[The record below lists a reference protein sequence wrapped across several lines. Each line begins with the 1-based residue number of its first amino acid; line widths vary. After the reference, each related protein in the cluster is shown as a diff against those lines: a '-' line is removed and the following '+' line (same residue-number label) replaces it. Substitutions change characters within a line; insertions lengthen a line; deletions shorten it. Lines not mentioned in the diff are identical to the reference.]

1 MADFE
6 DSNAPTWE
14 NAVEGQI
21 NLRDAV
27 KGTISHK
34 NDKGKEYRL
43 NEKTAVLIVRPRGWH
58 LEEKHMQVDGKNMS
72 GSLVD
77 FGLYFFHNA
86 KALLAKGSGP
96 YFYLPKMESYLE
108 ARLWNDVFVFAQNIS
123 AFQTERL
130 KQLCY

>member
-1 MADFE
+1 MVI
-6 DSNAPTWE
+6 NALNSGAHLLWRILKILNSPTWE

-27 KGTISHK
+27 KGTISHE

-86 KALLAKGSGP
+86 KALLAKGAAHTFT
-96 YFYLPKMESYLE
+96 YRK
-108 ARLWNDVFVFAQNIS
+108 WKVI
-123 AFQTERL
+123 
-130 KQLCY
+130 

>member
-6 DSNAPTWE
+6 DSNSPTWE

-27 KGTISHK
+27 KGTISHE
-34 NDKGKEYRL
+34 NDKGKQYRL

-86 KALLAKGSGP
+86 KTLLAKGAAHTFT
-96 YFYLPKMESYLE
+96 YRK
-108 ARLWNDVFVFAQNIS
+108 WKVI
-123 AFQTERL
+123 
-130 KQLCY
+130 